1 MDLMLFCK
9 FSYLRADCIGIHSG
23 NDVLEVIIDT
33 DVRFHLK
40 DANKQQDIK
49 PWRFIRVNLK

>member
-1 MDLMLFCK
+1 MGAGLNIKWVD
-9 FSYLRADCIGIHSG
+9 APD
-23 NDVLEVIIDT
+23 DVLEVIIDT